1 MLQSIHISCCCT
13 LLFVCVDAPETV
25 RSQIQLRLCAIFIWL
40 NLNPNCYLYSRSL
53 SSKLLCIRLSQ
64 MKQHHC
70 FVNARCQN
78 GGTTSTNMNFCRR
91 FLCLYKSELSNCH
104 FEKCYGFLFISFSLV
119 CCCCWVN
126 LHVWNISLFTKTHD
140 WISQWRF
147 TILYKFICSFQ

>member
-25 RSQIQLRLCAIFIWL
+25 RSQIQLSLCAIFIWL
-40 NLNPNCYLYSRSL
+40 NLNPNCYLYSRSP

-91 FLCLYKSELSNCH
+91 FLCLYKWISNCH
-104 FEKCYGFLFISFSLV
+104 FENRYGFLFISFSLV
-119 CCCCWVN
+119 CCCLN
-126 LHVWNISLFTKTHD
+126 LHVWNISLY
-140 WISQWRF
+140 SQKLMRF
-147 TILYKFICSFQ
+147 TILYKFICSLQ